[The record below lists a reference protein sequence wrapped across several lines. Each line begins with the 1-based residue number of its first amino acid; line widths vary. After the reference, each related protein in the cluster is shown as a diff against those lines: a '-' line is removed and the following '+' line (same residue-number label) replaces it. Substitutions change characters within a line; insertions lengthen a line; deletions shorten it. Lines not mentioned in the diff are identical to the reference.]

1 MQYLFI
7 LLPNGFHRI
16 TVSKDLT
23 LSLSFSTFLSLFNP
37 IYIFFLHG
45 NPLKRNSA
53 WGSLNKRHKKEIFP
67 IPSVGV
73 FVFLESENK
82 YKLLIKQIKKIN
94 NWQVHIKTFIQSAI
108 IINEMD
114 WLHDVFLEHGFKEK
128 LLCFWEKGY

>member
-1 MQYLFI
+1 MLDTEHWSMSCPENISLKIINMKSKHMQYLFI

-82 YKLLIKQIKKIN
+82 YKLLIKQIKKVN
-94 NWQVHIKTFIQSAI
+94 N
-108 IINEMD
+108 
-114 WLHDVFLEHGFKEK
+114 
-128 LLCFWEKGY
+128 